1 MINKLVQFLFL
12 STYFLIQQN
21 FFSIAGWNS
30 IYTVCCYLYICVKL
44 SYFLFDEEFFLF
56 IIWFGFCSHF
66 TRKLV
71 CWSIFFLLYSI
82 AILLNLLYLFWFS
95 FLPSAIYFAA
105 FFMQSILPI
114 DICIC
119 KQICRHQSAIVKWDR
134 ISSNVLAFFF
144 ILRLYFHFVRLSK
157 ILYVFYHM
165 NRILL
170 LESIINVVTS
180 SSSCIVYVFIS
191 QFFFLFFCCLFAIYR
206 AIYYIYHI
214 LVIQFWIVFDSQ

>member
-1 MINKLVQFLFL
+1 MCKAFVFFVRWRIFSLHHLVRFLFSFHPETCML
-12 STYFLIQQN
+12 
-21 FFSIAGWNS
+21 
-30 IYTVCCYLYICVKL
+30 K
-44 SYFLFDEEFFLF
+44 
-56 IIWFGFCSHF
+56 HF
-66 TRKLV
+66 
-71 CWSIFFLLYSI
+71 FFLLYS
-82 AILLNLLYLFWFS
+82 ILLNLLYLFWFS

-119 KQICRHQSAIVKWDR
+119 KQICRHQSTIVKWDR

-191 QFFFLFFCCLFAIYR
+191 QFFFLLFLLFVCHIQSQ
-206 AIYYIYHI
+206 YITYI